1 MVLIWLRLRPKN
13 VFINLFYD
21 DVVYVLHTLCVRV
34 QCSMFNVQMCATSL
48 RFFFFYSNS
57 LHRCHTNVCTLTRDA
72 LYSHLLIK
80 IWWECFSLP
89 AKKKQTKELH
99 SIATMFTVFCQW
111 FLFRHIIIVINIFIL
126 RIVRHSTFTRLI
138 KISSQVGTDGHVQ
151 C

>member
-1 MVLIWLRLRPKN
+1 MSHECLYFDER
-13 VFINLFYD
+13 
-21 DVVYVLHTLCVRV
+21 
-34 QCSMFNVQMCATSL
+34 
-48 RFFFFYSNS
+48 
-57 LHRCHTNVCTLTRDA
+57 CTLFT
-72 LYSHLLIK
+72 
-80 IWWECFSLP
+80 P
-89 AKKKQTKELH
+89 ADQNMMRMLFTSCKKKQTKELH